1 MRAKCFA
8 PGGDLIRMTHTFDIG
23 QIRSQKVHQ
32 LHGYWQAKREGRA
45 MPRRADIDPVDLT
58 DLLPDLLLGDYEAS
72 PFRVRFRL
80 VGTRLAEIH
89 GLDFTG
95 HYLDQLVF
103 GAADGLDWSDLNR
116 LVFERKAPLYGLGR
130 RPSSDGR
137 DVGFVKVLDPN
148 TLAWPSFEF
157 GTFPLS
163 DDGETVN
170 RWVGVEAYDPLDS
183 LAIERLEKTRLA

>member
-1 MRAKCFA
+1 
-8 PGGDLIRMTHTFDIG
+8 
-23 QIRSQKVHQ
+23 
-32 LHGYWQAKREGRA
+32 
-45 MPRRADIDPVDLT
+45 MPRRADIDPVDLK
-58 DLLPDLLLGDYEAS
+58 DLLPDLLLGDYEPS

-80 VGTRLAEIH
+80 VGTRLAAIH

-103 GAADGLDWSDLNR
+103 AAADGLDWSDLNR
-116 LVFERKAPLYGLGR
+116 LVFDRKTPLYGRGR
-130 RPSSDGR
+130 RPTSDGR
-137 DVGFVKVLDPN
+137 DVG
-148 TLAWPSFEF
+148 FEF

-183 LAIERLEKTRLA
+183 LAIERLEKTRLV